1 MYLTRMLEMVDDAPA
16 ELVCDMLL
24 AESEPHSKIWTELD
38 PQTSVQMESRD
49 SLADV
54 ESRSPD

>member
-1 MYLTRMLEMVDDAPA
+1 MVDDAPA
-16 ELVCDMLL
+16 ELVYDMLL

-54 ESRSPD
+54 GSRSPD